1 MADTKQARMA
11 ANLTFSRAP
20 KWQTDRM
27 FRANVSPALGSYPW
41 ADGCN
46 LKGDRFPFLF
56 FKKKRLLFDRVA
68 MP

>member
-11 ANLTFSRAP
+11 ANPDFFTRAEVA
-20 KWQTDRM
+20 DGLYV
-27 FRANVSPALGSYPW
+27 RANVSPALGSYPW